1 MTMTLK
7 EYKDKNNMSYSKL
20 AKLIG
25 VAHATVA
32 RRYCL
37 PKEHKDHMIPNSK
50 FMVAIMTATDGAVT
64 PNDFYTAQKW

>member
-64 PNDFYTAQKW
+64 PNDFYTAQRW